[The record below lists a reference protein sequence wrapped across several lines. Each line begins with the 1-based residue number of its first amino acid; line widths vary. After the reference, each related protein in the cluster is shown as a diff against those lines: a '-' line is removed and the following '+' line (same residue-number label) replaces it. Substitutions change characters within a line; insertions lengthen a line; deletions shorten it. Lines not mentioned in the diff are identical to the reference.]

1 MDQAL
6 QAADFAQLEPIPMR
20 QVAGGINFRSNS
32 PAAGYRMIFSCG
44 MLFVMIPACAKQGN
58 G

>member
-6 QAADFAQLEPIPMR
+6 QAADFAQLEPIPLC
-20 QVAGGINFRSNS
+20 QVAGGINFRSNR
-32 PAAGYRMIFSCG
+32 PAAGYRMISFCR